1 MVISF
6 GVSVLAPTLRLV
18 YNGMLSHLFYRLSNY
33 VFRGIGRPP
42 ATPLRGPCGMITSPI
57 QPRIS

>member
-1 MVISF
+1 M
-6 GVSVLAPTLRLV
+6 SVLAPTLRLV

-42 ATPLRGPCGMITSPI
+42 ATPLRVPCGMTTSPI